1 MRQFTSSLAAAFTAA
16 LYILDLHKLYKSNI
30 NTAERWS
37 KQMKAEQMAANVQR
51 ASLFLKQLANENR
64 LLILCALIER
74 EMSVSEMGELVPLS
88 QSSLSQHLASLR
100 DAQLVT
106 TRRQGTGIFYSIAN
120 PAVKAVIQVL
130 HEQFCPN
137 GISSNTEV
145 PYESY

>member
-1 MRQFTSSLAAAFTAA
+1 MKTQDISLQTNSA
-16 LYILDLHKLYKSNI
+16 
-30 NTAERWS
+30 
-37 KQMKAEQMAANVQR
+37 AEQMAANARQ

-74 EMSVSEMGELVPLS
+74 EMSVSEMGGLVPWS

-106 TRRQGTGIFYSIAN
+106 ARREGKSIFYSIAN
-120 PAVKAVIQVL
+120 PTVKAVIQVL

-137 GISSNTEV
+137 GISSTAEV
-145 PYESY
+145 SHENH

>member
-1 MRQFTSSLAAAFTAA
+1 MKTQDISLQTNSA
-16 LYILDLHKLYKSNI
+16 
-30 NTAERWS
+30 
-37 KQMKAEQMAANVQR
+37 AEQMAANARQ

-74 EMSVSEMGELVPLS
+74 EMSVSEMGGLVPWS

-106 TRRQGTGIFYSIAN
+106 TRREGKSIFYSIAN
-120 PAVKAVIQVL
+120 PTVKAVIQVL

-137 GISSNTEV
+137 GISSTAEASH
-145 PYESY
+145 ESH